1 MTKVTAKYYVF
12 RDKEQGEF
20 LRKFRDKGTLAFCAE
35 YTDEIHKALTMSEE
49 GYEGQKK
56 EMKNLAKA
64 FGAEI
69 IEVNATFELTY
80 PNGDEVREIE
90 KDDQVDLGYFG
101 DFLKRRLAQQLFG
114 DGEQN
119 GL

>member
-1 MTKVTAKYYVF
+1 MTKVTTKYYVF

-20 LRKFRDKGTLAFCAE
+20 LESYKDRGRLAFQNS
-35 YTDEIHKALTMSEE
+35 YTDEIQCALSMSVE
-49 GYEGQKK
+49 GYEKQKK

-64 FGAEI
+64 FDAEI

-90 KDDQVDLGYFG
+90 KNESDDFG
-101 DFLKRRLAQQLFG
+101 CFGEFLKRHLAQQLFG
-114 DGEQN
+114 DGE
-119 GL
+119 

>member
-1 MTKVTAKYYVF
+1 MTKVTTKYYVF

-20 LRKFRDKGTLAFCAE
+20 LTKYRDQGTLAFQAK
-35 YTDEIHKALTMSEE
+35 YTDEIHRALTMSEE
-49 GYEGQKK
+49 GYEKQKK
-56 EMKNLAKA
+56 ELKNLAKA

-90 KDDQVDLGYFG
+90 NKDDRDEFKAL
-101 DFLKRRLAQQLFG
+101 LNTILAKSVLG
-114 DGEQN
+114 DGE
-119 GL
+119 

>member
-12 RDKEQGEF
+12 RDKKQGEF
-20 LRKFRDKGTLAFCAE
+20 LRKFQDQGTLAFHAE
-35 YTDEIHKALTMSEE
+35 YTDEIHKALTMISEA
-49 GYEGQKK
+49 YEVQKK

-80 PNGDEVREIE
+80 PNGDEIREIE
-90 KDDQVDLGYFG
+90 NKDDRDEFKAL
-101 DFLKRRLAQQLFG
+101 LKRIMDKSILG
-114 DGEQN
+114 DGE
-119 GL
+119 

>member
-12 RDKEQGEF
+12 RNKEVGEF
-20 LRKFRDKGTLAFCAE
+20 LEKYKDRGRLAFE
-35 YTDEIHKALTMSEE
+35 NDYTNEIQGALTLSEE
-49 GYEGQKK
+49 GYEQQKK

-69 IEVNATFELTY
+69 IEVNATYELTY

-90 KDDQVDLGYFG
+90 KDEKKDFDN
-101 DFLKRRLAQQLFG
+101 FLKALLG
-114 DGEQN
+114 K
-119 GL
+119 